1 MRTLIQPLAIV
12 LLALVL
18 PTGCG
23 YFGSKEAPGNNH
35 VVLMDISGSALM
47 DLDAN
52 ISDVESKL
60 LRKLGPKDR
69 LTVFAIDDASLT
81 WAEPL
86 FQADLT
92 DTSFVQKS
100 LPVTV
105 RGTVAQ
111 QSRAAYLDTLAS
123 TFARKVREAVQR
135 RAESDS
141 LTDIFGALTIAN
153 AQYRTGMLNYLWIQ
167 SDMKHEGREFNLA
180 TALKQGQDLLQL
192 VPEAPVVQLGF
203 EQVCA
208 FTGNNSKVG
217 APQFTAL
224 KDFWLAYFLVH
235 RISIR
240 EYRSGRL
247 VAQLTA
253 QQSAGNH

>member
-1 MRTLIQPLAIV
+1 MRTLIQHLAIV
-12 LLALVL
+12 LFALLL

-135 RAESDS
+135 RTESDS

-153 AQYRTGMLNYLWIQ
+153 GQYRSSMLNYLWIQ
-167 SDMKHEGREFNLA
+167 SDMKHEGRSLNLA
-180 TALKQGQDLLQL
+180 RALKRDQDLLQL
-192 VPEAPVVQLGF
+192 LPQAPSVQLGF
-203 EQVCA
+203 EHVCA
-208 FTGNNSKVG
+208 FTGNNSKDG
-217 APQFTAL
+217 DAKFNAIRN
-224 KDFWLAYFLVH
+224 FWLAYFREH
-235 RISIR
+235 RIPIR
-240 EYRSGRL
+240 VYTSGRL
-247 VAQLTA
+247 VEQLTA
-253 QQSAGNH
+253 QQLARVL

>member
-1 MRTLIQPLAIV
+1 MSTFIQHLAIV
-12 LLALVL
+12 LFALVL

-52 ISDVESKL
+52 ISDVETKL

-69 LTVFAIDDASLT
+69 LTVLAIDDASLT

-86 FQADLT
+86 FQADLA
-92 DTSFVQKS
+92 DTSFVQKA

-123 TFARKVREAVQR
+123 AFAQKVREAVRQR
-135 RAESDS
+135 KESDG
-141 LTDIFGALTIAN
+141 LTDILGALAIAN
-153 AQYRTGMLNYLWIQ
+153 GQYRAGMLNHLWIQ
-167 SDMKHEGREFNLA
+167 SDMKHEGRELNLV
-180 TALKQGQDLLQL
+180 TALRQGQDLLQL
-192 VPEAPVVQLGF
+192 VPKAPAVQLGF
-203 EQVCA
+203 EHVCA
-208 FTGNNSKVG
+208 FTGNNSEDGGPKFEAVKG
-217 APQFTAL
+217 
-224 KDFWLAYFLVH
+224 FWLAYFREH
-235 RISIR
+235 RIPIR
-240 EYRSGRL
+240 VYTSGRL
-247 VAQLTA
+247 VEQLTA
-253 QQSAGNH
+253 QQLAGVL